1 MPEPREE
8 LDQRD
13 HPRTEPRDAWR
24 TDARVALLP
33 WLLSRLVVAAALF
46 GARHLFDDLGRLP
59 RPIQLG
65 QGLFAWDGAFYRHIA
80 EDGYR
85 EVGRASLR
93 FFPLVPMLAEGL
105 GAVMFGHT
113 AAALLVL
120 VNVAAFLFLASLH
133 RLVARETGDAATA
146 SRAVWFAALFP
157 LASVLVLGYA
167 ESIAMLLA
175 VWMFMALRRGNF
187 WWAALAGVGAGL
199 CRPVGVLLVVPAA
212 IEGWRGFD
220 HAAVRDRIARIAAVV
235 SPVAGVV
242 AFLAWVG
249 VEFGNAWLPVSE
261 QNKATLRGGFQD
273 PFTRT
278 IDGISDAFHHHFSSV
293 VHLAWAAGFVVLL
306 VVVARKLPASYTWY
320 CGATLL
326 VALSAKNLDSLERYV
341 MSSFP
346 FVIGLAILAKRK
358 DMERTVLVLA
368 ALGMA
373 GYATVFFLGIGA
385 P

>member
-1 MPEPREE
+1 MSDAPGT
-8 LDQRD
+8 
-13 HPRTEPRDAWR
+13 TETDTGNWR
-24 TDARVALLP
+24 VDARVAIVP
-33 WLLSRLVVAAALF
+33 WLVSRVLVLAALY
-46 GARHLFDDLGRLP
+46 GARHLYDDLGRLP
-59 RPIQLG
+59 RPVQLG

-93 FFPLVPMLAEGL
+93 FFPLVPMLGKGL
-105 GAVMFGHT
+105 GVLMFGHT

-133 RLVARETGDAATA
+133 RLVLRETSDTATA

-187 WWAALAGVGAGL
+187 WWAALAGFGAGL
-199 CRPVGVLLVVPAA
+199 CRPVGVLLVVPAI

-220 HAAVRDRIARIAAVV
+220 TTAARDRIARIAAVV
-235 SPVAGVV
+235 SPVAGVL

-249 VEFGNAWLPVSE
+249 VEFGDAGLPISE

-273 PFTRT
+273 PFTRA
-278 IDGISDAFHHHFSSV
+278 IDGVTDAFHHHFSSV

-320 CGATLL
+320 CAATLL
-326 VALSAKNLDSLERYV
+326 VALSARNLDSLERYV

-346 FVIGLAILAKRK
+346 FVIGLAILAKREEA
-358 DMERTVLVLA
+358 ERTVLVLA
-368 ALGMA
+368 AVGMA
-373 GYATVFFLGIGA
+373 GYAVVFFLGLGA